1 MKPLE
6 QFGRRVLEL
15 RRELGTTRAQLA
27 AGAGLSPRFLADVES
42 GRGNISLTRFLDL
55 CVALGV
61 PPPILAASLPFPVI
75 SATSGALSDSARHI
89 RYASILSMLSS
100 CSSEK
105 LDEIHIWLS
114 RHLAAQ
120 EQSVALIGLRGAGK
134 TTIGQK
140 TAARLRWK
148 FVELDQLIEQKSGLA
163 LQDIF
168 EVHGEEY
175 YRHLEHEVVLE
186 FSKERKQV
194 VMAAGGGIVTR
205 QATFDLLRQ
214 NFLIFWLK
222 ANPEDHWN
230 RVLKQDPRPMA
241 HHPNGFTQ
249 LQNLLKQREP
259 LYSQA
264 DFTIDTSVLG
274 ITRSVTRIVAQV
286 RKRIDD

>member
-1 MKPLE
+1 MKELE

-15 RRELGTTRAQLA
+15 RHELGATRAQLA

-42 GRGNISLTRFLDL
+42 GRGNISLTRLLDL

-75 SATSGALSDSARHI
+75 SATSGARADSARHS
-89 RYASILSMLSS
+89 RFASILSMLNS
-100 CSSEK
+100 CSYEQ
-105 LDEIHIWLS
+105 LDEFHVWLS
-114 RHLAAQ
+114 RHLAAH

-140 TAARLRWK
+140 AAARLRWK
-148 FVELDQLIEQKSGLA
+148 FVELDQWIERKSGLA

-175 YRHLEHEVVLE
+175 YRH
-186 FSKERKQV
+186 
-194 VMAAGGGIVTR
+194 
-205 QATFDLLRQ
+205 ATFDLLRQ

-222 ANPEDHWN
+222 AKPQDHWN

-241 HHPNGFTQ
+241 NYPNAFTQ
-249 LQNLLKQREP
+249 LQNLLKQREH

-264 DFTIDTSVLG
+264 DFTIDTSALG
-274 ITRSVTRIVAQV
+274 IARSVKRIVAQV
-286 RKRIDD
+286 KTRSDNTNDQ

>member
-1 MKPLE
+1 MKQLE

-15 RRELGTTRAQLA
+15 RHELGATRAQLA

-55 CVALGV
+55 CVALGM

-75 SATSGALSDSARHI
+75 SPTSGARADSARHS
-89 RYASILSMLSS
+89 RYASILSMLNS
-100 CSSEK
+100 CSYER
-105 LDEIHIWLS
+105 LDEFHVWLS
-114 RHLAAQ
+114 RHLAAH

-148 FVELDQLIEQKSGLA
+148 FVELDQWIERKSGLA

-186 FSKERKQV
+186 FLKERKQV

-214 NFLIFWLK
+214 NFMVFWLK
-222 ANPEDHWN
+222 AKPQDHWN

-241 HHPNGFTQ
+241 NYPNAFTQ
-249 LQNLLKQREP
+249 LQNLLKQRAH

-264 DFTIDTSVLG
+264 DFTIDTSALG
-274 ITRSVTRIVAQV
+274 IARSVKRIVAQV
-286 RKRIDD
+286 KTRRD

>member
-1 MKPLE
+1 MKQLE

-15 RRELGTTRAQLA
+15 RHELGATRAQLA

-61 PPPILAASLPFPVI
+61 PPPVLAASLPFPLI
-75 SATSGALSDSARHI
+75 SLTGGSLAHSARHR
-89 RYASILSMLSS
+89 RYASILSMLNSS
-100 CSSEK
+100 SSEQ

-114 RHLAAQ
+114 RHLATH

-140 TAARLRWK
+140 TATRLRWK
-148 FVELDQLIEQKSGLA
+148 FVELDQLIEQKSGLT

-175 YRHLEHEVVLE
+175 YRHLEHEIVLE
-186 FSKERKQV
+186 FLKERKQV
-194 VMAAGGGIVTR
+194 VMATGGGIVTR

-214 NFLIFWLK
+214 NFLIFGSRRSLK
-222 ANPEDHWN
+222 
-230 RVLKQDPRPMA
+230 
-241 HHPNGFTQ
+241 T
-249 LQNLLKQREP
+249 
-259 LYSQA
+259 
-264 DFTIDTSVLG
+264 TG
-274 ITRSVTRIVAQV
+274 IES
-286 RKRIDD
+286 

>member
-1 MKPLE
+1 MKQLE

-27 AGAGLSPRFLADVES
+27 AGAGLSPRFLADVET

-61 PPPILAASLPFPVI
+61 PPPILAASLPFPMNSSTGGAPAH
-75 SATSGALSDSARHI
+75 SALHN
-89 RYASILSMLSS
+89 RYASILSMLNS

-114 RHLAAQ
+114 RQLAAQ

-134 TTIGQK
+134 TTIGRK
-140 TAARLRWK
+140 AAARLRWK
-148 FVELDQLIEQKSGLA
+148 FVELDELIEQKSGLA

-186 FSKERKQV
+186 FPKERKQV

-222 ANPEDHWN
+222 ATPEDHWN

-241 HHPNGFTQ
+241 NHPNAFTQ

-274 ITRSVTRIVAQV
+274 IAGSVRRIVAQV
-286 RKRIDD
+286 RAIDD